1 MATVHP
7 EITTELADWIAQQPM
22 YFVASAP
29 LSDSGHVNVSPRGVH
44 SLRILDPKQVLLL
57 DLTGSGN
64 ETAAH
69 VTENSR
75 LTIMFCAFVDKPKI
89 VRLYGSARAIL
100 PGHALWTKLRSEFP
114 DSIPAVRQLFL
125 LDVSRVQTSCGFGVP
140 LMDFVA
146 QRDILVNWSEKRDEQ
161 ELREYRSS
169 KNSVSIDG
177 LTIPINSSQV
187 GD

>member
-1 MATVHP
+1 MAKVHS
-7 EITTELADWIAQQPM
+7 EITSELANWIAEQPL

-44 SLRILDPKQVLLL
+44 SLRIMNPNQVLLL

-75 LTIMFCAFVDKPKI
+75 LTVMFCAFTGKPKI
-89 VRLYGSARAIL
+89 LRLYGSAEAIL
-100 PGHALWTKLRSEFP
+100 PGHQDWATLRAEFP
-114 DSIPAVRQLFL
+114 ESIAAVRQLFR
-125 LDVSRVQTSCGFGVP
+125 LDINRIQTSCGFGVP

-146 QRDILVNWSEKRDEQ
+146 QREILTEWSEKRDEQ
-161 ELREYRSS
+161 ELIEYRQN
-169 KNSVSIDG
+169 KNAKSIDG
-177 LTIPINSSQV
+177 LAIPVNSSQ
-187 GD
+187 

>member
-1 MATVHP
+1 MAKVHS
-7 EITTELADWIAQQPM
+7 EITDDLADWIASQEM

-44 SLRILDPKQVLLL
+44 SLRILDPHQVLLL

-75 LTIMFCAFVDKPKI
+75 LTVMFCAFSGKPKI
-89 VRLYGSARAIL
+89 LRLYGNAKAIL
-100 PGHALWTKLRSEFP
+100 PGHKKWDRLRAEFP

-125 LDVSRVQTSCGFGVP
+125 LDVTRVQTSCGFGVP

-146 QRDILVNWSEKRDEQ
+146 QRDILTEWSAKRDEP
-161 ELREYRSS
+161 ELIEYRQN
-169 KNSVSIDG
+169 KNAESIDG
-177 LTIPINSSQV
+177 LTIPVNSSQ
-187 GD
+187 

>member
-1 MATVHP
+1 MAKVHP

-44 SLRILDPKQVLLL
+44 SLRILDPKQVLLI

-75 LTIMFCAFVDKPKI
+75 LTIMFCAFVGKPKI
-89 VRLYGSARAIL
+89 VRLYGTAEAIL
-100 PGHALWTKLRSEFP
+100 PGHAQWPDLRAKFP
-114 DSIPAVRQLFL
+114 DSIPAVRQLFR
-125 LDVSRVQTSCGFGVP
+125 LDVTRVQTSCGFGVP
-140 LMDFVA
+140 LLDFVA
-146 QRDILVNWSEKRDEQ
+146 QRDILIDWSQKRDEQ
-161 ELREYRSS
+161 ELIEYR
-169 KNSVSIDG
+169 KNNNSVSIDG
-177 LTIPINSSQV
+177 FTIPVNSSK
-187 GD
+187 